1 MAATGGFITKIV
13 GTFRSGNIIV
23 RLIYINVVV
32 FLLVS
37 LTEVV
42 LTLFNVSCGGWKDWL
57 ALPASLEAF
66 VCRPW
71 SLLTYMFMHA
81 DVLHILFNMLWLY
94 WFGQLALNFFSS
106 KHLRG
111 LYLLG
116 GIMGA
121 LLYLLAYQ
129 IFPSFQAQREFAHLV
144 GASASVLAIVVASAV
159 REPDYPIRFLFL
171 GMVRL
176 KYVALF
182 VVVLDL
188 LFMTSANGGGHIA
201 HLGGALA
208 GWWFAIGLNK
218 GYDVTRWLNAC
229 VDALSFQ
236 GHHRSGHGVKMKVH
250 FGNGNRQDDARSTR
264 EQVSEEE
271 VNRILDKL
279 RKSGYGSLTSDEK
292 RSLFDVSKK

>member
-111 LYLLG
+111 LYLFG

-129 IFPSFQAQREFAHLV
+129 IFPYFQSQREFAHLV

-159 REPDYPIRFLFL
+159 REPDYPIRF
-171 GMVRL
+171 
-176 KYVALF
+176 
-182 VVVLDL
+182 
-188 LFMTSANGGGHIA
+188 MTSANGGGHIA
-201 HLGGALA
+201 HLVGALA